1 MRRLKSK
8 IDALDETI
16 DDYKPNLISL
26 IETHLAKEE
35 QISMPGYEIYRK
47 DGTKNSKEILKTER
61 NSIKTISVEVGR
73 YDGVG

>member
-26 IETHLAKEE
+26 IETHL
-35 QISMPGYEIYRK
+35 YEIYRK